1 LRKIIDKNST
11 ENHTQPRENI
21 NIFFATKK
29 ISLVLRNGAANIL
42 PYHVENIMFNEIST
56 GISHLWNTSYA
67 VRWI

>member
-11 ENHTQPRENI
+11 ENHTQ
-21 NIFFATKK
+21 
-29 ISLVLRNGAANIL
+29 LLRNGAANIL